1 MTYEPADDRSERTQY
16 RRSGRSGLKLPPIS
30 HGLWQ
35 NLGGAAPL
43 ERSAR
48 SSGAPSTSG

>member
-1 MTYEPADDRSERTQY
+1 MTNVPADDRSERMHY

-30 HGLWQ
+30 PS
-35 NLGGAAPL
+35 GGTSAPRLRSSAA
-43 ERSAR
+43 AR